1 MAVCPIGYRV
11 KASVFANPQL
21 TLNLPLLSRR
31 DGMDAKDLQKW
42 QQEKAKELFDYSHK
56 LLDAAKQLSEHHIAE
71 MEWGMKNA
79 LDSAK
84 SAAKND
90 LAKLKDLQEEAAKE
104 AAKRAAVYQK
114 KVKSVLKDIG
124 ESAADETEKHLE
136 KVRSSLVGWL
146 EDAENKLP
154 SHADK
159 LSKVVNEMS
168 TTGQKMFKE
177 GRRIVNQVADAAE
190 KNIDD
195 LVKKSGGKKKSD

>member
-1 MAVCPIGYRV
+1 
-11 KASVFANPQL
+11 
-21 TLNLPLLSRR
+21 
-31 DGMDAKDLQKW
+31 
-42 QQEKAKELFDYSHK
+42 
-56 LLDAAKQLSEHHIAE
+56 
-71 MEWGMKNA
+71 MKNA

-90 LAKLKDLQEEAAKE
+90 LAKLKDLQEEATKE
-104 AAKRAAVYQK
+104 AAKRATVYQK

-136 KVRSSLVGWL
+136 KVRNSLVNWL
-146 EDAENKLP
+146 EDAENKIP

-195 LVKKSGGKKKSD
+195 LVKKSGGKK

>member
-1 MAVCPIGYRV
+1 
-11 KASVFANPQL
+11 
-21 TLNLPLLSRR
+21 
-31 DGMDAKDLQKW
+31 MDAKDLQKW

-90 LAKLKDLQEEAAKE
+90 LEMLKGLQVEAAKE

-114 KVKSVLKDIG
+114 KVKSILKDIG

-136 KVRSSLVGWL
+136 KVRSSLVDWL
-146 EDAENKLP
+146 EDAENKMP

-168 TTGQKMFKE
+168 STGQKMFKE

-190 KNIDD
+190 KGVDD
-195 LVKKSGGKKKSD
+195 LVKKSSGTKK